1 MGSRTPT
8 CGTQAL
14 AESDPHPELD
24 NQTRKEP
31 QRRLTG
37 LLLLPEQQMIPASAA
52 RTLLPASV
60 CPPETAVFQGRAD
73 LPAAS

>member
-1 MGSRTPT
+1 MQIARSSPGRGHWTRTRAERRVGGDSGSRTPT

-14 AESDPHPELD
+14 AQSDPHPELD

-37 LLLLPEQQMIPASAA
+37 LLLLPERQMIPASAA
-52 RTLLPASV
+52 
-60 CPPETAVFQGRAD
+60 
-73 LPAAS
+73 